1 MIFTP
6 DRPFGYDVAFQGLE
20 DRKGTGNRRDMQS
33 WLVSRLVQG
42 LVAVI
47 FRTCR
52 MQFFN
57 DQRPQLKRQ
66 GTPYIYGVLH
76 GHQLSMIPGVEPK
89 LKAMVSKSKDGEL
102 IAEAI
107 RRIGCDVVRGSKKSH
122 QRERGGREAV
132 DELIR
137 HIDGGGNGVITV
149 DGPRGPR
156 GRVHKGLAMISQKT
170 GAPILLLIAIPTR
183 RLIATRAWDR
193 MQIPLPWSRIDGYF
207 SDPIFP
213 IAGEKLET
221 YRKRIETE
229 MRRLEEKND
238 PREAAH
244 NPPMVV
250 HTSRDGE
257 PQPAEANDADAF
269 DEDETASIANH
280 PHSGIPT
287 DALSA
292 QMNAPQG
299 DQADGDAQRSRR
311 IA

>member
-1 MIFTP
+1 
-6 DRPFGYDVAFQGLE
+6 
-20 DRKGTGNRRDMQS
+20 MQS

-47 FRTCR
+47 GRTCR
-52 MQFFN
+52 IEFFN

-66 GTPYIYGVLH
+66 GIPYIYGVLH
-76 GHQLSMIPGVEPK
+76 GHQLSLIPGIEPK
-89 LKAMVSKSKDGEL
+89 LMAMVSKSKDGEL

-107 RRIGCDVVRGSKKSH
+107 RRIGCEVVRGSKKSH

-137 HIDGGGNGVITV
+137 HIEGGGYGVITV

-170 GAPILLLIAIPTR
+170 GAPILLLVAIPKR

-193 MQIPLPWSRIDGYF
+193 MQIPIPGSRIDGHY

-213 IAGEKLET
+213 IAGEKLESF
-221 YRKRIETE
+221 RKRIEAE
-229 MRRLEEKND
+229 LRRLEEKYD

-250 HTSRDGE
+250 HTSRDE
-257 PQPAEANDADAF
+257 ESFSPHASDADAF
-269 DEDETASIANH
+269 DEEQPGPIVDPPPLGTPAHAPLAQTIHAPVAQGTHAPTGPSRATKGEPSADDASF
-280 PHSGIPT
+280 
-287 DALSA
+287 
-292 QMNAPQG
+292 
-299 DQADGDAQRSRR
+299 SRHV
-311 IA
+311 A

>member
-1 MIFTP
+1 
-6 DRPFGYDVAFQGLE
+6 
-20 DRKGTGNRRDMQS
+20 MQS

-42 LVAVI
+42 FVAVI
-47 FRTCR
+47 GRTCR
-52 MQFFN
+52 MEFFN

-66 GTPYIYGVLH
+66 GIPYIYGVLH
-76 GHQLSMIPGVEPK
+76 GHQLSLIPGIEPK
-89 LKAMVSKSKDGEL
+89 LMAMVSKSKDGEL

-107 RRIGCDVVRGSKKSH
+107 RRIGCEVVRGSKKSH

-137 HIDGGGNGVITV
+137 HINGGGYGVITV

-170 GAPILLLIAIPTR
+170 GAPILLLIAIPRR

-193 MQIPLPWSRIDGYF
+193 MQIPIPGSRIDGHY

-213 IAGEKLET
+213 IEGEKLESF
-221 YRKRIETE
+221 RKRIEAE
-229 MRRLEEKND
+229 LRRLEEKHD

-244 NPPMVV
+244 NPPLVV

-257 PQPAEANDADAF
+257 SLPLEASDADAF
-269 DEDETASIANH
+269 DEDDTGSIADH
-280 PHSGIPT
+280 P
-287 DALSA
+287 LSEIASQPPQAHKTHA
-292 QMNAPQG
+292 QEGSKNVPQG
-299 DQADGDAQRSRR
+299 DRAEVDAPLSRHV
-311 IA
+311 A